1 MQILVI
7 LYGTDFCHLCD
18 EAEAVVREV
27 GIAADF
33 IDIAENDALLEK
45 YGTRIPV
52 LQRVDTGEELG
63 WPFDA
68 TAITRF
74 LGL

>member
-1 MQILVI
+1 MQTRVKLF
-7 LYGTDFCHLCD
+7 GTEFCHLCD
-18 EAEAVVREV
+18 EAEAVLTEV
-27 GIAADF
+27 GIGTDF

-52 LQRVDTGEELG
+52 LVRMDTGAELG

-68 TAITRF
+68 TAISRF